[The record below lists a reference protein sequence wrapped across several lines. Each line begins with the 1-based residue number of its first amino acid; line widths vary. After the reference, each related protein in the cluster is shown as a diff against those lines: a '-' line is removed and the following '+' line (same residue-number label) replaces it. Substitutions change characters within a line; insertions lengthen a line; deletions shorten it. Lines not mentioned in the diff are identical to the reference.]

1 MQRNWLS
8 AHLFYSGD
16 LRTLLLDMVLPF
28 LSDTCYRAFF
38 IRYGEGGPHIR
49 LRLLT
54 DEADPAIVQSQ
65 LIQAGKEIQGL
76 TIQFITYE
84 AEIVRYGNQDSIA
97 WAEEQFICSSSYVLT
112 ILDGRREWDASS
124 ALLEAL
130 KMNIAM
136 AGALDVAGLEMMA
149 ICRQFIHQWLPRLY
163 DRSKPAAA
171 QEQYYMALLE
181 TRFSHYAELLLPVTA
196 VLWEELCE
204 GKADP
209 VLQTFMQ
216 SNRQVFEAYKQL
228 GFDERCMRDIT
239 GSFMH
244 MGHNRLGIS
253 NLDEAYIMFFTLKCL
268 ENVYAGGRSE
278 R

>member
-28 LSDTCYRAFF
+28 LRDTCYRAFF

-54 DEADPAIVQSQ
+54 DEADTGIVLSQ
-65 LIQAGKEIQGL
+65 LIQAGRAIHGL
-76 TIQFITYE
+76 TIQYITYE
-84 AEIVRYGNQDSIA
+84 PEITRYGNQDSIA
-97 WAEEQFICSSSYVLT
+97 WAEEQFICSSTYVLT
-112 ILDGRREWDASS
+112 ILDSRREWDASS

-130 KMNIAM
+130 KMNIAI
-136 AGALDVAGLEMMA
+136 GSALDVAGLEMIA

-163 DRSKPAAA
+163 DRNKPAAG

-181 TRFSHYAELLLPVTA
+181 TRFSHYAEFLLPVTA
-196 VLWEELCE
+196 ALWEELCE

-228 GFDERCMRDIT
+228 GFDERSMRDIT